1 MAINGN
7 VNNVQTSSSG
17 NFLSAL
23 ATPDNVAGMRM
34 AVPVISSVQG
44 LKAVRDAYAA
54 SDAARAAYS
63 SMDAAGAAGA
73 GAGGAISSVTS
84 GIGGVISNALHSL
97 PGLLKSNFAISGLM
111 SIFTNGLDFVQGKEN
126 GTQFLVDTACDTA
139 AYTGIGATATMIGGM
154 VGSVIPGFGTLIGMG
169 VGALVGFLGGKLYE
183 TYLRPS
189 FTNAVQAK
197 FVGMSNGSQP
207 SALPSSTTSG
217 ATPSAPTTAPAL

>member
-1 MAINGN
+1 MAISGS

-17 NFLSAL
+17 NILSSL

-44 LKAVRDAYAA
+44 LSAVKDAYAA
-54 SDAARAAYS
+54 SNAARAAYS
-63 SMDAAGAAGA
+63 SMDAAGAGV
-73 GAGGAISSVTS
+73 GGAMSSVTS
-84 GIGGVISNALHSL
+84 GVGGVISNALHSL

-111 SIFTNGLDFVQGKEN
+111 SLFTNAIDFVQGKEN
-126 GTQFLVDTACDTA
+126 GTQFLVDSACDTA

-154 VGSVIPGFGTLIGMG
+154 VGSVIPGFGTIIGMG

-207 SALPSSTTSG
+207 SALPTTTTNSG
-217 ATPSAPTTAPAL
+217 AMPSAPVTAPAV